1 MKCKIRPLRGRSWR
15 GGMRKIRTI
24 SDFICARS
32 VLYLRVHRTKSVP
45 YPRVHRAISPRTS
58 RVHRTSWELS
68 DQTALPS
75 TSLGLRQCSLTTD
88 RRLKRCSLNCLS
100 SRKVLNGKPHGWD
113 STAERLIR
121 DNLTSR
127 VDQETP
133 RYAFE
138 SSRAHGSIV
147 GEKHTA
153 VYQ

>member
-1 MKCKIRPLRGRSWR
+1 MTSETHQKLASSVAGRSKQPESAAYPSSPNLLLTQAAR
-15 GGMRKIRTI
+15 ICCLPKQPRKAAFLLLLA
-24 SDFICARS
+24 SCLDFGCPD
-32 VLYLRVHRTKSVP
+32 LYPGTG
-45 YPRVHRAISPRTS
+45 
-58 RVHRTSWELS
+58 
-68 DQTALPS
+68 Q
-75 TSLGLRQCSLTTD
+75 
-88 RRLKRCSLNCLS
+88 RLKRFSLNCLS

-121 DNLTSR
+121 DNLTSQ

>member
-1 MKCKIRPLRGRSWR
+1 MRTSNAARIARVCASGHLLSDPPTGRIWMV
-15 GGMRKIRTI
+15 GFG
-24 SDFICARS
+24 ARS
-32 VLYLRVHRTKSVP
+32 DCRYNWKLP
-45 YPRVHRAISPRTS
+45 
-58 RVHRTSWELS
+58 
-68 DQTALPS
+68 ALD
-75 TSLGLRQCSLTTD
+75 TTD
-88 RRLKRCSLNCLS
+88 QRLKRCSLNCLS

>member
-1 MKCKIRPLRGRSWR
+1 MPDAEAEPNYLLY
-15 GGMRKIRTI
+15 
-24 SDFICARS
+24 
-32 VLYLRVHRTKSVP
+32 VLNS
-45 YPRVHRAISPRTS
+45 
-58 RVHRTSWELS
+58 
-68 DQTALPS
+68 
-75 TSLGLRQCSLTTD
+75 TTD
-88 RRLKRCSLNCLS
+88 PSVRRNRL
-100 SRKVLNGKPHGWD
+100 VLLELPLHIESPNGKPHGWD